1 LLESESRIDDRAE
14 AAGLRV
20 HHQNGA
26 FVVAQRFSRG
36 LCQRPICIGGVCGRF
51 TLLRCALRVLCGFF
65 PPGTGTDNRGSE

>member
-26 FVVAQRFSRG
+26 FVITESFSRG
-36 LCQRPICIGGVCGRF
+36 LCQRPIYIGGVCGRF
-51 TLLRCALRVLCGFF
+51 TLFRCALRALCGFF
-65 PPGTGTDNRGSE
+65 LPRARTDNRGSE